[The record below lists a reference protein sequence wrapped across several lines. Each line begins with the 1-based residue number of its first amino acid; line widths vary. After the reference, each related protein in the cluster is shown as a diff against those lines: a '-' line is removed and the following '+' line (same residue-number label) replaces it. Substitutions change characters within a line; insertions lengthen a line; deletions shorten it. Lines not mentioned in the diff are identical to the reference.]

1 MKIQNISRRALF
13 ACVIL
18 IVACFIAFF
27 TVGYNNPVGDYN
39 EPQLTEL
46 LLWLMYGLTVVTAIL
61 TVWGVVRGIQ
71 STRGND
77 PAVTTGVPGGKIVVV
92 TIVLLIASLVVGYV
106 MGMNAT
112 EFTAADGTVTAANMV
127 TVTEMFLWSI
137 YILTIAA
144 VAAVGVS
151 MSGILTKNASK

>member
-1 MKIQNISRRALF
+1 
-13 ACVIL
+13 
-18 IVACFIAFF
+18 
-27 TVGYNNPVGDYN
+27 
-39 EPQLTEL
+39 
-46 LLWLMYGLTVVTAIL
+46 MYGLTVVTAIL

-127 TVTEMFLWSI
+127 TITEMFLWSI

-144 VAAVGVS
+144 IAAVGVS

>member
-1 MKIQNISRRALF
+1 
-13 ACVIL
+13 
-18 IVACFIAFF
+18 
-27 TVGYNNPVGDYN
+27 
-39 EPQLTEL
+39 
-46 LLWLMYGLTVVTAIL
+46 MYGLTVVTAIL

-77 PAVTTGVPGGKIVVV
+77 PAVATGVPGGKIVVV

-127 TVTEMFLWSI
+127 TITEMFLWSI

-144 VAAVGVS
+144 IAAVGVS